1 MSFTE
6 VALAAFLLGPI
17 GAIGV
22 VPAAMVVLAVRRRRW
37 ALWLGVALTL
47 VVAAGFVGFW
57 FLWGQAFDYADMNQ
71 TVPARL
77 ETGKYV
83 TMTMAAVGSLGLIA
97 TAFTALLLPR
107 RAR

>member
-1 MSFTE
+1 M
-6 VALAAFLLGPI
+6 
-17 GAIGV
+17 
-22 VPAAMVVLAVRRRRW
+22 
-37 ALWLGVALTL
+37 ALTL
-47 VVAAGFVGFW
+47 VVAASFVGFW

-71 TVPARL
+71 PVPARL

-83 TMTMAAVGSLGLIA
+83 TTTMAAVGILGLIV